1 MAGVNVYSLETLV
14 RALAD
19 RNVDEILWTG
29 PAQVDSVTLSVAS
42 SVGNVAYPI
51 NGTKTID
58 FDGLVVDTV
67 YTSGTKNWGPD
78 ETADEQ
84 NSERRRAW
92 VYGFRVFGGGNYGTT
107 QTNKI
112 IKNLTVNHIVLGH
125 PRDIILDSGNFI
137 NCYFYDIYS
146 PSADMYS
153 PWLAY
158 SGSENTEK
166 SAIPITGTTY
176 GYKLRTIS
184 DYVFGWTGSAS
195 LEYGYTPNVI
205 FKYCI
210 LKIRTENA
218 GISFPRAAY
227 IGCELTYDYELN
239 WDYDIA
245 MQQATVEYSNL
256 ALFPNSPFYQLLH
269 SDLRINVVLNSD
281 WPLRVSD
288 KLCDRLGYISSRGMG
303 GNETL
308 YQNLAYVKEAVII
321 PTIKKGKDHPA
332 ASIIE
337 NLQYFYGQNAD
348 PQHSG
353 EDRPAVA
360 QFGYGL
366 VFVTNGGDVRPLNSV
381 PDELEVLYGDLRN
394 PDIMTTHGCIFIDD
408 EGYRKAQYDLAWN
421 DYSGT
426 YASSTIDDDDTWYRR
441 RYAGTNDGIPFLP
454 LWYYPY
460 HDTPSGGGT
469 VDGNYISVYDMDTEQ
484 DGFDNNGLILEP
496 TQCRVVEEL
505 NGGYN
510 LTLEHPYDKDGKWR
524 YILEHNIIKCMGQLF
539 IIRKVSSTNKANSK
553 SVTAYAEH
561 ISYHLQDYWLFPGT
575 SIAGYVG
582 QTLIDSILAQMWDVP
597 WDTEN
602 NLRYTFSIT
611 TDLSADETFREW
623 YEMPEGHTPYEMI
636 LGSNGFTHL
645 IGGELYRDNFTI
657 SIHERMEGAQ
667 DNAFILH
674 PDLNLKS
681 IQKTVDL
688 QTFCTYFRGYDP
700 YGNWFAIAW
709 DPRTLPRAY
718 PHNIVRSQNF
728 TFDVA
733 EEYYDFAM
741 LARKVG
747 EYFKTMCAPL
757 VSFKIQVQD
766 LKNHFEYKDFVNNYR
781 FKVGDIGKVWDD
793 DAERYYDLEI
803 TRTVK
808 DGITGECIEV
818 TIGTERSFTRPNGYP
833 ITIDRNYKTVDGG
846 EYHPE
851 PGPEPDPP
859 SADDYI
865 WVQDNDRADTYLYK
879 GDSRRIEMPSEFLT
893 ATLRTIKATTF
904 CDNSN
909 NILQVV
915 IPEGTE
921 VIE

>member
-1 MAGVNVYSLETLV
+1 MAGSNVYSLETLL
-14 RALAD
+14 RALAAK
-19 RNVDEILWTG
+19 EIDGISWVG
-29 PAQVDSVTLSVAS
+29 AEHVNSVTLAS
-42 SVGNVAYPI
+42 SSDVSQASYPVNI
-51 NGTKTID
+51 AVSGSYQEKVVD
-58 FDGLVVDTV
+58 FNGLVIDEL
-67 YTSGTKNWGPD
+67 YTSGSKDFGP
-78 ETADEQ
+78 EESAADNESQ
-84 NSERRRAW
+84 QRRSW
-92 VYGFRVFGGGNYGTT
+92 VYGFRVFGNIIDTEGGRPGNTRL
-107 QTNKI
+107 I
-112 IKNLTVNHIVLGH
+112 VKNLTINHIYLGH
-125 PRDIILDSGNFI
+125 PRDILATADFY
-137 NCYFYDIYS
+137 NCYFYDIYA
-146 PSADMYS
+146 PSADMNS
-153 PWLAY
+153 LWLRG
-158 SGSENTEK
+158 SGMRDT
-166 SAIPITGTTY
+166 AHTY
-176 GYKLRTIS
+176 PGSTANVYIKKLRSIS
-184 DYVFGWTGSAS
+184 NYVFGWSGDQLTNFGSWEAAVQS
-195 LEYGYTPNVI
+195 RFY
-205 FKYCI
+205 YCI
-210 LKIRTENA
+210 VNIRTENA
-218 GISFPRAAY
+218 GITFPKALY
-227 IGCELTYDYELN
+227 VCCELKLDYELN
-239 WDYDIA
+239 WDYDTA
-245 MQQATVEYSNL
+245 MQRATTEYENL
-256 ALFPNSPFYQLLH
+256 VLFPLASFYQLIH
-269 SDLRINVVLNSD
+269 SDLRINVKLNSE
-281 WPLRVSD
+281 WPLRIADPFTALS
-288 KLCDRLGYISSRGMG
+288 G
-303 GNETL
+303 GVDEYTKPI
-308 YQNLAYVKEAVII
+308 YWTKESVII
-321 PTIKKGKDHPA
+321 PMFEKGREYQS

-337 NLQYFYGQNAD
+337 NSEHFLREAYYTD
-348 PQHSG
+348 TT
-353 EDRPAVA
+353 
-360 QFGYGL
+360 YGL
-366 VFVTNGGDVRPLNSV
+366 AFVTNCKDIRLLNTV
-381 PDELEVLYGDLRN
+381 PEAAQVLYGDLRN
-394 PDIMTTHGCIFIDD
+394 PDIMTHHGCHFVDD
-408 EGYRKAQYDLAWN
+408 DGYRKAQYGLTRE
-421 DYSGT
+421 DYQGGSYVGW
-426 YASSTIDDDDTWYRR
+426 DDDDTWYRR

-454 LWYYPY
+454 FWYYPY

-469 VDGNYISVYDMDTEQ
+469 VDGNYISIYDMDTEQ
-484 DGFDNNGLILEP
+484 DEFDNNGLILEP

-539 IIRKVSSTNKANSK
+539 IIRKVSSISKANSK

-575 SIAGYVG
+575 SIAGYIG

-597 WDTEN
+597 WDEEN
-602 NLRYTFSIT
+602 NLRYTFDIKT
-611 TDLSADETFREW
+611 NLSADETFREW

-645 IGGELYRDNFTI
+645 IGGELYRNNFNI
-657 SIHERMEGAQ
+657 SIYERMEGAK
-667 DNAFILH
+667 DNAFVLH

-766 LKNHFEYKDFVNNYR
+766 LKNHPEYKDFVNNYR

-793 DAERYYDLEI
+793 DAGKYYELEI

-818 TIGTERSFTRPNGYP
+818 VIGTERSFTRPNGYP

-851 PGPEPDPP
+851 PPEPEPDPP
-859 SADDYI
+859 SIDDYI

-879 GDSRRIEMPSEFLT
+879 GDSRRIQIPSEFLT

-904 CDNSN
+904 CDNQN
-909 NILQVV
+909 GILRII
-915 IPEGTE
+915 IPDGTE